1 MNTDLMCHNTKPV
14 TLLLTLEMLANH
26 ITILLYLIKI
36 LPQVEIILDLK
47 RSRCATLD
55 SSDDDDCYGSPTK
68 RCRMSAKKITVRRIP
83 HHESPRSQ
91 YVGKDTTQ
99 WRSVCVNAGSGFEHA
114 LPTLEEAAHMFGH
127 NQ

>member
-1 MNTDLMCHNTKPV
+1 M
-14 TLLLTLEMLANH
+14 
-26 ITILLYLIKI
+26 
-36 LPQVEIILDLK
+36 EIILDLK

-55 SSDDDDCYGSPTK
+55 SSDDDDCHGSPTK
-68 RCRMSAKKITVRRIP
+68 RRQTTAKKITVRRIP